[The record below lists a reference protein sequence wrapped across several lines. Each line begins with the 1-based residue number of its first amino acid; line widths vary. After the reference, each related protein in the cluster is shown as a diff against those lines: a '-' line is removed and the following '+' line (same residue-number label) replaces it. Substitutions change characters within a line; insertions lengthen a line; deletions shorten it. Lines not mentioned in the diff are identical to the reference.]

1 MSVTITS
8 RIVSD
13 VMILDVAG
21 NFEIGQD
28 SLRDPVKTFLAD
40 GRRHFLINLV
50 GVPYLGSWGITQI
63 ISAWTLIS
71 NRGGTMGLVAPPK
84 AAQDVLQFTK
94 LDTVFAIY
102 RNEVEALQHFAK
114 SSRLC

>member
-1 MSVTITS
+1 MSVTIKS

-13 VMILDVAG
+13 VVILDVAG
-21 NFEIGQD
+21 GFEIGQD
-28 SLRDPVKTFLAD
+28 SLQDPVKILLDD
-40 GRRHFLINLV
+40 GRQHFLLNLV

-63 ISAWTLIS
+63 ISAWTSIS
-71 NRGGTMGLVAPPK
+71 NRGGTMGLVAPAK

-94 LDTVFAIY
+94 RDNVFAIY
-102 RNEVEALQHFAK
+102 RNEAEALQRFAK

>member
-1 MSVTITS
+1 MSVTIKS

-13 VMILDVAG
+13 VVILDIAG
-21 NFEIGQD
+21 GFEIGQD
-28 SLRDPVKTFLAD
+28 SLQDPVKTFLAD

-63 ISAWTLIS
+63 ISAWTSIS
-71 NRGGTMGLVAPPK
+71 NRGGTMVLVVRAK
-84 AAQDVLQFTK
+84 AAQDVLRFTK
-94 LDTVFAIY
+94 LDNVFAIY